1 MFVVSTDTNREFV
14 VSRDTVSTATE
25 QRRILASF
33 IFFSSF
39 SSVSFSLRII
49 SATCNNAFSSHHA
62 SRTLSG
68 SAHANEGSGTLIFD
82 SPGTESGTERNSG
95 TLSSEL
101 LDGSSSNSS
110 YSFFLLLGPCP
121 PAPHARPISCK
132 RERTVSLM
140 PERRSC
146 TKRGIYSAVGGGL
159 AVRWR
164 VFNSQE
170 YLSSRFLAYRKGK
183 ICTHGSGQPP
193 SCRREVPKH
202 PLGIDIPRV
211 DASISVRLTLW

>member
-95 TLSSEL
+95 TLSSEP
-101 LDGSSSNSS
+101 LD
-110 YSFFLLLGPCP
+110 
-121 PAPHARPISCK
+121 
-132 RERTVSLM
+132 
-140 PERRSC
+140 
-146 TKRGIYSAVGGGL
+146 
-159 AVRWR
+159 
-164 VFNSQE
+164 
-170 YLSSRFLAYRKGK
+170 
-183 ICTHGSGQPP
+183 
-193 SCRREVPKH
+193 
-202 PLGIDIPRV
+202 
-211 DASISVRLTLW
+211 